1 MQVLE
6 DCMNDR
12 IDRYLEERGRSL
24 SDRRNGSFSRHLLTE
39 LGDFEI
45 YPTQH
50 LLIFKPLIFGQISRK
65 Y

>member
-12 IDRYLEERGRSL
+12 LTVIW
-24 SDRRNGSFSRHLLTE
+24 RREDVLYQIGGSRHLLTE
-39 LGDFEI
+39 LGDFEF

-50 LLIFKPLIFGQISRK
+50 LLIFKPLISDQISRK